1 MMLETTPASTFLI
14 GRRRGQRLPSSRAS
28 RTAGWVRCVFLLAV
42 LGLLGYRVLFAEDST
57 PPTTILMGDREAVV
71 SSSEDDSSSSRRS
84 SQVQKPDM
92 IAKADRVKGREAPPE
107 ASSIQQE
114 NEETAVLETTP
125 PRLSVLCGAHRAA
138 NCEACPQGNGQSWC
152 NGDCVWCDA
161 GDACLS
167 RTAQCNA
174 VVSDQAQGREGKLW
188 LPPSREPWFDTPTDA
203 SLQQHYGDFTLS
215 VILPC
220 GFENEYFERTVWSI
234 LASTPPRILKEIVVV
249 DDASQPPLAFEWDGE
264 SAPPDLRVF
273 RDKVVLVR
281 HEGPAGLGLIAAKQ
295 MGAQASTA
303 DSIVFLDCHCKTAL
317 GWWEPILR
325 ETYEHPKRVV
335 VPTITH
341 LNVETW
347 QEKNRPKPP
356 RKGVTAGGMSK
367 CYLTMDAEFKWTSD
381 ETPWVPIMSGGLLG
395 LRRDW
400 FFELGGHDDT
410 MQGWGGENLDLS
422 LRIWRCGGDIV
433 SAPTSYIAHMWRDA
447 NHRAKYTVPGGAG
460 TKNRARAMLG
470 HAPTYFAKKTTTFP
484 LFVKYANIEQVT
496 GIEGKPLLEAT
507 SIQEAAR
514 HCKSFDE
521 YLDFFSYIYRDAG
534 LIPNKVF
541 RLSPDNGETCLQLE
555 SARQWGTANRPNDE
569 LAMGPCRSNNTT
581 QWFHKANRKL
591 SAGSAPDENQCC
603 GGLRVWNTDQ
613 CITDEKQ
620 PKTAVCNLAGGG
632 QVVRV
637 NAQGCLQF
645 GTYQCFDSS
654 LRKKTCTGTCTKWS
668 LVDSFVPPE
677 YDLLPANL
685 KMKWD
690 A

>member
-1 MMLETTPASTFLI
+1 MIS
-14 GRRRGQRLPSSRAS
+14 RRRGQLPHSSHSQAAMK
-28 RTAGWVRCVFLLAV
+28 TGWGPRCVFLV
-42 LGLLGYRVLFAEDST
+42 TVVGLIVYQLVAEDATPATTLIGGESVGSGSGSSRSSHIQKHAPVERIEKSSQAKSDLYVEKDNKEGTPVEKPSPT
-57 PPTTILMGDREAVV
+57 PPP
-71 SSSEDDSSSSRRS
+71 SS
-84 SQVQKPDM
+84 
-92 IAKADRVKGREAPPE
+92 
-107 ASSIQQE
+107 
-114 NEETAVLETTP
+114 
-125 PRLSVLCGAHRAA
+125 SVLCGAHRAA
-138 NCEACPQGNGQSWC
+138 TCEACPQGNGRSWC

-161 GDACLS
+161 TDTCMA
-167 RTAQCNA
+167 RTTKCSNTPTET
-174 VVSDQAQGREGKLW
+174 VQGSEGKLW
-188 LPPSREPWFDTPTDA
+188 LPPSNEPWFETPTD
-203 SLQQHYGDFTLS
+203 SQLEEQYHDFTLS

-234 LASTPPRILKEIVVV
+234 LASTPPRVLKEIVVV
-249 DDASQPPLAFEWDGE
+249 DDASQPPLQFDW
-264 SAPPDLRVF
+264 SQAPPDVRAF
-273 RDKVVLVR
+273 QDKVVLKR
-281 HEGPAGLGLIAAKQ
+281 HDGPAGLGLIAAKQ

-303 DSIVFLDCHCKTAL
+303 DTIVFLDCHCKTAV
-317 GWWEPILR
+317 GWWDPILR
-325 ETYEHPKRVV
+325 ETHQHPKRVV

-347 QEKNRPKPP
+347 QEKNRPEPP
-356 RKGVTAGGMSK
+356 RKGATAGGMSK

-400 FFELGGHDDT
+400 FFELGGHDAT

-447 NHRAKYTVPGGAG
+447 KHRAKYTVPGGAG

-470 HAPTYFAKKTTTFP
+470 HAPTYFANKTTTFP
-484 LFVKYANIEQVT
+484 LFRKYANYQQLT
-496 GIEGKPLLEAT
+496 GVEGKPLLEAN
-507 SIQEAAR
+507 SIQEATQ

-555 SARQWGTANRPNDE
+555 SARQWGTANSPNDE

-591 SAGSAPDENQCC
+591 NAGRSGADDNQCC
-603 GGLRVWNTDQ
+603 SGLRVWNTDQ
-613 CITDEKQ
+613 CITDEKK

-637 NAQGCLQF
+637 NAKGCLQF
-645 GTYQCFDSS
+645 GTNECFDGK
-654 LRKKTCTGTCTKWS
+654 LKKMACTSECTKWS

-677 YDLLPANL
+677 YDLLPPTL
-685 KMKWD
+685 KVKWD